1 MIVAELTITPLT
13 DEDLTP
19 FIDAAVDVIKNSGL
33 KYEVDAM
40 GTTIEGE
47 IDQIFDVVR
56 NAHEAV
62 KRLGAERVMTEIR
75 IDDRASGVTIEEE
88 VDSYRASV

>member
-1 MIVAELTITPLT
+1 MIIAELTITPLT
-13 DEDLTP
+13 DDDLTP

-75 IDDRASGVTIEEE
+75 IDDRTSGVTIEQE